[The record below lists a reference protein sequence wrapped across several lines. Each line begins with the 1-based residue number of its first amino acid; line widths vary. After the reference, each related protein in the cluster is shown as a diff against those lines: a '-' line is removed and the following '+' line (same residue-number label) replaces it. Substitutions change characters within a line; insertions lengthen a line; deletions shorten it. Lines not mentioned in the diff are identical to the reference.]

1 VHRSLDFAD
10 LLELIDERSAAFRA
24 AIAASADLDVPVPT
38 CPGWTLLDLAHHI
51 GQGRRAW
58 AATVA
63 AGPDAAGKSNPD
75 GAGPGPEDRQ
85 LLLDWLSDS
94 TQQMLDAL
102 RKAGPDRGCWTW
114 WGRSQTPQTC
124 GAVARHQLHEVA
136 VHAYDAQLAVGDPQ
150 PLPVDVALDG
160 VEEFLFTVGTTT
172 AAWPHQPAVVDY
184 HADEGRSWRN
194 WLSADGARAAR
205 LDDPATAG
213 LADATARGS
222 AHDLAL
228 TLYGR
233 LPLDAVQLDGRREV
247 FDQLME
253 WDPNE

>member
-1 VHRSLDFAD
+1 VNRRLDFPD
-10 LLELIDERSAAFRA
+10 LLELIDERSTAFRA
-24 AIAASADLDVPVPT
+24 VIAAAPELDVPVPT
-38 CPGWTLLDLAHHI
+38 CPEWTLLDLAHHI

-63 AGPDAAGKSNPD
+63 AGPDAPGKSNPG
-75 GAGPGPEDRQ
+75 GAVPGPEDRR
-85 LLLDWLSDS
+85 LLLDWLTDS
-94 TQQMLDAL
+94 TRQMLDAL
-102 RKAGPDRGCWTW
+102 RAAGPDRGCWTW

-136 VHAYDAQLAVGDPQ
+136 VHAYDAQVAAGDPQ
-150 PLPVDVALDG
+150 PMSEDVALDG

-172 AAWPHQPAVVDY
+172 VAWPHQPAVVDY
-184 HADEGRSWRN
+184 HAAEGVSWRN
-194 WLSADGARAAR
+194 WLSGDGARAAR

-213 LADATARGS
+213 PADATARGS
-222 AHDLAL
+222 AHDIVL

-233 LPLDAVQLDGRREV
+233 LPLDSLELHGNREV
-247 FDQLME
+247 FDQLVE

>member
-1 VHRSLDFAD
+1 MHRSLDFAD

-24 AIAASADLDVPVPT
+24 AIATTPDFDVPVPT
-38 CPGWTLLDLAHHI
+38 CPGWTLLDLTHHI

-63 AGPDAAGKSNPD
+63 AGPDAAGKSSPD
-75 GAGPGPEDRQ
+75 GTAPGPEDRQ

-102 RKAGPDRGCWTW
+102 RLAGPDRGCWTW

-136 VHAYDAQLAVGDPQ
+136 VHTYDAQLAVGDPQ

-172 AAWPHQPAVVDY
+172 VPWPHEPAVVDY

-194 WLSADGARAAR
+194 WLSGDGARVAR
-205 LDDPATAG
+205 LDDPAAAG
-213 LADATARGS
+213 PADATARGS
-222 AHDLAL
+222 AHDLTL
-228 TLYGR
+228 SLYGR
-233 LPLDAVQLDGRREV
+233 IPLDAVQLDGRREV